1 MSVLAFRKRTEAL
14 QDVEQQI
21 RPVNT
26 RNRRSGTNDWSTP
39 EDFSREVELTR
50 GHELLM
56 AVLRDR
62 ALDPPTVS
70 LHEVRRKIEVGRLKI
85 DDVPCP
91 GSSARHRGTAV

>member
-14 QDVEQQI
+14 QDVEQQV

-26 RNRRSGTNDWSTP
+26 RYRRNGTDDWSSP

-62 ALDPPTVS
+62 ALDPATVS
-70 LHEVRRKIEVGRLKI
+70 LREVKRKIEA
-85 DDVPCP
+85 D
-91 GSSARHRGTAV
+91 

>member
-26 RNRRSGTNDWSTP
+26 RYRRNGTDDWSTP
-39 EDFSREVELTR
+39 DDFSREVELTR

-62 ALDPPTVS
+62 ALDPATVS
-70 LHEVRRKIEVGRLKI
+70 LHELKRRI
-85 DDVPCP
+85 DVD
-91 GSSARHRGTAV
+91 S